1 MLKDLIR
8 KGESETLEFKKSLGE
23 WKEIIQVISAFA
35 NTKGGTIILGINE
48 ERKVFGVQI
57 GKRTTEDLTNK
68 IRRNTDPKISPR
80 ILVNNLDGEDI
91 ITIKVEESKSKPVF
105 AFDRTYKRVGKST
118 VRATSEEIRKM
129 ALEGKKIYWDEQI
142 CEEASLKHVDE
153 EKVRWFLREAR
164 TERGLPID
172 ENTPIK
178 QMLTQLKLKRDH
190 KPTNAAIILFG
201 IQPKRFFL
209 QSAVKCVHFHGTD
222 VEKPFESFQVYNGNL
237 FRQVDNSLNFVL
249 ERIRRSLIPEYG
261 KPTSKRPYEIPE
273 FVIREA
279 IVNAVAHRDYFSTAS
294 VQVMVFTDRIEV
306 WNPGELPSQLTLEA
320 LRKVHPSIPR
330 NPLIAELFY
339 LAKYIEKVGSGTNEM
354 IKQCKKEGL
363 PEPEFQQ
370 KMGSF
375 VAIVWRNI
383 YTDEYLDMLDL
394 NDRQKRVV
402 KYVKEQGSISNS
414 EYCGL
419 FSVSRKTATNDLVD
433 LVNKNIFDIVGTGKR
448 DLRYVLKLR
457 KNYAKTTQN
466 KNNPWR

>member
-8 KGESETLEFKKSLGE
+8 KDESETLEFKESLGE

-35 NTKGGTIILGINE
+35 NTKGGAILIGINE

-57 GKRTTEDLTNK
+57 GKRTIEDLTNK
-68 IRRNTDPKISPR
+68 IRGNTDPKIFPR
-80 ILVNNLDGEDI
+80 ILVENLDGEDI
-91 ITIKVEESKSKPVF
+91 ITIKVEESKSKPLF
-105 AFDRTYKRVGKST
+105 AFDRAYKRVGKST
-118 VRATSEEIRKM
+118 VRATS
-129 ALEGKKIYWDEQI
+129 
-142 CEEASLKHVDE
+142 
-153 EKVRWFLREAR
+153 
-164 TERGLPID
+164 
-172 ENTPIK
+172 
-178 QMLTQLKLKRDH
+178 
-190 KPTNAAIILFG
+190 
-201 IQPKRFFL
+201 
-209 QSAVKCVHFHGTD
+209 
-222 VEKPFESFQVYNGNL
+222 
-237 FRQVDNSLNFVL
+237 
-249 ERIRRSLIPEYG
+249 
-261 KPTSKRPYEIPE
+261 
-273 FVIREA
+273 
-279 IVNAVAHRDYFSTAS
+279 DYFSTAS
-294 VQVMVFTDRIEV
+294 VQVMVFADRIEV

-394 NDRQKRVV
+394 NDRQKRAV

-448 DLRYVLKLR
+448 NLRYVLKLR